1 MRATRLCGQQGLK
14 LNIFIHEDYIGEA
27 KKKNRQRQLL
37 GVALFGVSFL
47 LSIFSLSDATQ
58 WLIYLAYPFMLIG
71 VVFWTTARTAD
82 RKLTSAPDAD
92 NLVNAEMKGLSNKY
106 SLHHHPRVN
115 GVVIPHLFIMPAGV
129 LVMESS
135 DAAGPIACTGGAQGD
150 RWRAP
155 SNFLDRLTGS
165 KPQVGNPTL
174 ELDIMVAAARQ
185 LLDSIGKKDV
195 AVKGLAIFTKNPEIE
210 IDGCSYG
217 AAPVNELRFAVKD
230 LESSM
235 GGEER
240 EASANVKMILT
251 SEDRRKLNNILAP
264 VSIPA
269 NARPEKPTRPAS
281 VRRKA

>member
-1 MRATRLCGQQGLK
+1 MRATRLCGQQGHK
-14 LNIFIHEDYIGEA
+14 LNIFIHEDYIGDA
-27 KKKNRQRQLL
+27 KKRNRQKQFW

-47 LSIFSLSDATQ
+47 LSLLSLSEATQ
-58 WLIYLAYPFMLIG
+58 WLIYLAYPFMIIG

-82 RKLTSAPDAD
+82 RKLTSAPNAD
-92 NLVNAEMKGLSNKY
+92 NMVNAEMKGLSNKY

-115 GVVIPHLFIMPAGV
+115 GVVIPHMFIMPAGV

-135 DAAGPIACTGGAQGD
+135 DAVGPITCKGSEQGD
-150 RWRAP
+150 KWRAP
-155 SNFLDRLTGS
+155 SNLIDRLGGT
-165 KPQVGNPTL
+165 KPQIGNPTL
-174 ELDIMVAAARQ
+174 ELDTMVVAARK
-185 LLDSIGKKDV
+185 LLDSIGKTEV
-195 AVKGLAIFTKNPEIE
+195 AVKGLVLFTKNPDIE
-210 IDGCSYG
+210 LDGCAYG
-217 AAPVNELRFAVKD
+217 AAPVNELRYAIKD

-269 NARPEKPTRPAS
+269 SAKQEKPTRPSS
-281 VRRKA
+281 VRPRA

>member
-1 MRATRLCGQQGLK
+1 M
-14 LNIFIHEDYIGEA
+14 NIFIHEDYLGDA
-27 KKKNRQRQLL
+27 RKRNRQKQLL
-37 GVALFGVSFL
+37 GVALFGISFILSL
-47 LSIFSLSDATQ
+47 LSLSDATQ

-71 VVFWTTARTAD
+71 VIFWTTARTAD
-82 RKLTSAPDAD
+82 RKLAAAPDAD

-115 GVVIPHLFIMPAGV
+115 DVVIPHMFIMPAGV

-135 DAAGPIACTGGAQGD
+135 DVVGPVTCKGNEQGD
-150 RWRAP
+150 KWRAP
-155 SNFLDRLTGS
+155 SNILDRITGT
-165 KPQVGNPTL
+165 KPQIGNPSL
-174 ELDIMVAAARQ
+174 ELDAMVAAARK
-185 LLDSIGKKDV
+185 LLESIGKPDV
-195 AVKGLAIFTKNPEIE
+195 EVKGLALFTRNPDITV
-210 IDGCSYG
+210 DGCTYG
-217 AAPVNELRFAVKD
+217 AAPVNELRFAIKD
-230 LESSM
+230 LEASM

-240 EASANVKMILT
+240 EAAANLNVILT